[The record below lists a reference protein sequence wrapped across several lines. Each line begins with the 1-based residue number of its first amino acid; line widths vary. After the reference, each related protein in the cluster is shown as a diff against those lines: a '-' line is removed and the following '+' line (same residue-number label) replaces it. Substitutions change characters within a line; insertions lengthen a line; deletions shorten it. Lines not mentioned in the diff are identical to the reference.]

1 MYIKVRGC
9 ARRSYGQTLLAI
21 SLIVALTET
30 AKAPSL
36 DVPAS
41 VLAGG
46 QVIQRRGTADRDPI
60 LLLLHKYGILY
71 NSMRRVNP
79 ITKTA
84 NRRRV
89 RAQGNPRR
97 NAVLE
102 SVKKAGLLEG
112 ARARIAGRIR
122 KQLVRAA
129 KTRSGIKSDTD
140 LLEYALA
147 RVALE
152 DDFGQKLI
160 AREGR
165 VPQDIQLEF

>member
-1 MYIKVRGC
+1 MCRQVC
-9 ARRSYGQTLLAI
+9 SQADRS
-21 SLIVALTET
+21 SKE
-30 AKAPSL
+30 
-36 DVPAS
+36 
-41 VLAGG
+41 
-46 QVIQRRGTADRDPI
+46 RGTADRDPI
-60 LLLLHKYGILY
+60 LHLLHKYGILY
-71 NSMRRVNP
+71 NSMRRVNS
-79 ITKTA
+79 IMKTA
-84 NRRRV
+84 SRRRV
-89 RAQGNPRR
+89 RTQGNPRR

-102 SVKKAGLLEG
+102 SVKKAGLLDG

-129 KTRSGIKSDTD
+129 KMRSGIKSDTD

>member
-1 MYIKVRGC
+1 
-9 ARRSYGQTLLAI
+9 LH
-21 SLIVALTET
+21 
-30 AKAPSL
+30 
-36 DVPAS
+36 
-41 VLAGG
+41 
-46 QVIQRRGTADRDPI
+46 
-60 LLLLHKYGILY
+60 LLHKYGILY

-165 VPQDIQLEF
+165 GPQDIQLEF